1 MKGQFFIIST
11 VIIIAALAL
20 ITQYFYDYGK
30 VDLTQVEQMLEGDY
44 VYMIKNTLKKVA
56 QISYDQESCV
66 RIDADLN
73 ETEKFFE
80 EQFIKKGIVFEGTH
94 DSSACPTIDFQFNL
108 TSNQFNAEVSFTE
121 ILS

>member
-20 ITQYFYDYGK
+20 ITQYFYDYSK
-30 VDLTQVEQMLEGDY
+30 VDLTKSEQMIEGDY
-44 VYMIKNTLKKVA
+44 VYMIKNTLKKTA
-56 QISYDQESCV
+56 QISYDQEACV
-66 RIDADLN
+66 RVDADLN

-80 EQFIKKGIVFEGTH
+80 EQFIKKGIVFEGEH
-94 DSSACPTIDFQFNL
+94 LGCPTVDFQFNL
-108 TSNQFNAEVSFTE
+108 TSDNYNAELSFTQ